1 MYEEMQGIV
10 RDDGGALVHVFA
22 NYVMGLSDRIGHG
35 RMAANFSM
43 DGFKCAERWWFVQAR
58 IPPAGRD

>member
-1 MYEEMQGIV
+1 MYEEMQAIV

-43 DGFKCAERWWFVQAR
+43 DGFKCAERWWFV
-58 IPPAGRD
+58 